1 MSEMPGLAEAA
12 DALYGGDPDD
22 FVARRDALA
31 KEARARKDRE
41 LAAAIKALRRPTVGA
56 WFVNLAVRAGLTS
69 LRELLRLGRELRA
82 AQADLDFARVV
93 ALGSR
98 RADVER
104 RVLADLRAHLTHL
117 GVAVSPAAL
126 EEVRSTLRAALTDAD
141 AAAAVEAGRLAR
153 PLEYGGMGALGAVAA
168 AGPELDARAVAGPDA
183 DAAEPH
189 PGADPE
195 PAAEP
200 RPDADPQPDAQPEA
214 AAAGLAEPDEE
225 TGDDDLAELEREAAA
240 AEAALAAVR
249 ARRERLLARCAVDEA
264 RQRLEAAEA
273 AWVAARA
280 DHDRLRAD
288 LDAAADRLAAAAADR
303 DAAAAALAAR
313 EAAGPGDAAGR

>member
-153 PLEYGGMGALGAVAA
+153 PLEYGGLGALGAVAA
-168 AGPELDARAVAGPDA
+168 AEPELDAQADAEPDA
-183 DAAEPH
+183 DADA
-189 PGADPE
+189 
-195 PAAEP
+195 
-200 RPDADPQPDAQPEA
+200 ADPQPAADPQQHAQPEA
-214 AAAGLAEPDEE
+214 AVTGLAKPDEE

-273 AWVAARA
+273 A
-280 DHDRLRAD
+280 
-288 LDAAADRLAAAAADR
+288 
-303 DAAAAALAAR
+303 LAAR